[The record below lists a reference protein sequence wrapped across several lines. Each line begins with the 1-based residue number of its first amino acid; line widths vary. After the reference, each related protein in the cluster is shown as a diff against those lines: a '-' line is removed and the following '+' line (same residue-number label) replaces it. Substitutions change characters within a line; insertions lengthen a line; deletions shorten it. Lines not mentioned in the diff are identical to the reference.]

1 MAQILGDNETSWTPG
16 RALAVLGI
24 IALPTTILT
33 LCGVGLAAPFG
44 VALTVIVLW
53 MTELVPLPVTAL
65 LVPVLTIL
73 FGITPVKV
81 AFAPFGNEILALFL
95 GCFLL
100 SAAMRRHGFDRRLA
114 CMLIGWCAGRLT
126 GRSLVMVTTATAF
139 VLSMWISNTA
149 ATVIVVAI
157 IAGILPALEERVEGG
172 AVIGNL
178 RLRLFIGAA
187 FGASIGGIATPIG
200 SPPNLIAVEHLR
212 TLGHEPSFVGW
223 LLQMGPLA
231 LVFLGV
237 LFVIFEVRLPL
248 PHLDLSWV
256 RADFRRALSER
267 GPLVGG
273 EAVVAAV
280 FVGAVGLWC
289 APDIV
294 AAVAPESGVAAAT
307 KARLSLGSV
316 GLIAGLLLFLIP
328 YWTPAG
334 WRPTLRWRDATE
346 IDWGTIVLFGGGLAL
361 GDMLE
366 RTGAARAVGDY
377 VVGLG
382 LTEPFAIL
390 FVFVVLSVVLSEFA
404 SNTAAA
410 AIMLPLIVG
419 CIEALPVLAGYES
432 ALILA
437 ATVGASFGF
446 MLPVSTP
453 PNAVIYGTGY
463 VGAGEL
469 RRTGVFFDL
478 VGVGLV
484 VLYFGLL

>member
-1 MAQILGDNETSWTPG
+1 MPEILDDNDASWTPG

-24 IALPTTILT
+24 IALPTAILT
-33 LCGVGLAAPFG
+33 GCGVELAAPFG
-44 VALTVIVLW
+44 VALSVIVLW

-73 FGITPVKV
+73 FGIAPVKI

-100 SAAMRRHGFDRRLA
+100 SAAMRRHGFDKRLA
-114 CMLIGWCAGRLT
+114 CALIGGCAGRLT
-126 GRSLVMVTTATAF
+126 GRSLVVVTTTTAF

-149 ATVIVVAI
+149 ATVIVVTI
-157 IAGILPALEERVEGG
+157 IAGVLPALTERVAGG

-178 RLRLFIGAA
+178 RLRLLIGAA
-187 FGASIGGIATPIG
+187 FGSSIGGIATPIG

-212 TLGHEPSFVGW
+212 TLGHEPSFMGW
-223 LLQMGPLA
+223 LLKMSPLA
-231 LVFLGV
+231 LVFLGA
-237 LFVIFEVRLPL
+237 LFVIFEARLPI
-248 PHLDLSWV
+248 PRIDLSWIKD
-256 RADFRRALSER
+256 DFRRALVER
-267 GPLVGG
+267 GALVGG

-280 FVGAVGLWC
+280 FLLAVGLWC

-294 AAVAPESGVAAAT
+294 AAVAPESAFAAAT
-307 KARLSLGSV
+307 RARLSLGSV

-328 YWTPAG
+328 YRAPEG
-334 WRPTLRWRDATE
+334 WHPTLRWRDAAE

-382 LTEPFAIL
+382 VTEPIAIL

-419 CIEALPVLAGYES
+419 CIEALPVLVGFES

-437 ATVGASFGF
+437 ATVSASFGF

-463 VGAGEL
+463 VSATEL
-469 RRTGVFFDL
+469 RRTGVLFDL
-478 VGVGLV
+478 AGVGLV
-484 VLYFGLL
+484 VLYFGFL